1 MIGAIIGGALAL
13 GGTVAGGLM
22 SGAANRKQKK
32 QTLAE
37 KQAEKQWYDKKI
49 YEDPTQRAST
59 QLLLNR
65 TKEMLRERNTAA
77 RGMQAVVGGT
87 EESVQATKE
96 ANAKAMADIVSN
108 IVVSNEARKD
118 GLEESQRA
126 TDKNYRNQLDAIE
139 AQRNANIAQAVQGAM
154 SAMGNI
160 AGNLDSAQA
169 DYKAAKADFNATK
182 ATK

>member
-1 MIGAIIGGALAL
+1 
-13 GGTVAGGLM
+13 
-22 SGAANRKQKK
+22 
-32 QTLAE
+32 
-37 KQAEKQWYDKKI
+37 
-49 YEDPTQRAST
+49 
-59 QLLLNR
+59 
-65 TKEMLRERNTAA
+65 MLRERNKAA
-77 RGMQAVVGGT
+77 RGKQAGGGGT

-108 IVVSNEARKD
+108 IVVSIEARMD
-118 GLEESQRA
+118 GLVECQRA
-126 TDKNYRNQLDAIE
+126 TDKNYRNQFDAIE